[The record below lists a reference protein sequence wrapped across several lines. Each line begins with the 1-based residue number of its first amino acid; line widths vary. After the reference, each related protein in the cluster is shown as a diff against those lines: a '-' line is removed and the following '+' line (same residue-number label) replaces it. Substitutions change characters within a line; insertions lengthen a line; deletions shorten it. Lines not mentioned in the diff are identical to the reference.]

1 MPVEIA
7 GFAQALARCQVFEF
21 VDPLELEN
29 ALAAGREPL
38 DTKFVDPS
46 ADVPLIRSGD
56 RFTHLYFLQH
66 GTIATWQYPRS
77 ELLSPYL
84 IGDHEF
90 MMNAERWV
98 ASYSAVTRATLV
110 GVPVATMALVA
121 RQIPKIQDQMSVL
134 VLRRMARYY
143 WISLATNGSPSS
155 RVAAALVSR
164 LALTGEDH
172 GQVREINVRQGDIVR
187 LTVMSRSAV
196 AAGISTL
203 TSAGVISIG
212 DDDSERFTGS
222 VRVPD
227 VGNLKEHA
235 LGEVRLKQVRPL
247 VRRYRDSM
255 QHAHDR
261 AF

>member
-7 GFAQALARCQVFEF
+7 GFAHALARCQVFEF
-21 VDPLELEN
+21 IDPDELEN
-29 ALAAGREPL
+29 ALAKAEEPFE
-38 DTKFVDPS
+38 TKFVDPS
-46 ADVPLIRSGD
+46 EDVPLIRSGD

-77 ELLSPYL
+77 ELLPPYL

-90 MMNAERWV
+90 MMGSERWV
-98 ASYSAVTRATLV
+98 ASYSAVTPATVV
-110 GVPVATMALVA
+110 GVPVATMALIA
-121 RQIPKIQDQMSVL
+121 RQIPRIQDQMSL
-134 VLRRMARYY
+134 FILRRMARYY

-164 LALTGEDH
+164 LALSGEDH
-172 GQVREINVRQGDIVR
+172 GLDRKINVRQADIAR

-196 AAGISTL
+196 AAGISSL
-203 TSAGVISIG
+203 TSAGAISIG

-227 VGNLKEHA
+227 VANLKEHA
-235 LGEVRLKQVRPL
+235 LSEVRLKEVRPL
-247 VRRYRDSM
+247 VRRYRELS
-255 QHAHDR
+255 QHADDR